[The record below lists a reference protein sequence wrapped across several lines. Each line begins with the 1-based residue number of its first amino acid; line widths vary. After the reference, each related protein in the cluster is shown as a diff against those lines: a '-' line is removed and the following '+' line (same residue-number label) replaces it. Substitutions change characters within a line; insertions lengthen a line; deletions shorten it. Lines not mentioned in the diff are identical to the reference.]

1 MDTGTT
7 QFMQVKEVV
16 DETTVRFD
24 EGEDTP
30 PEHQTTTINEN
41 GEVVGLLPLFNP
53 EQHIMLADAKFI
65 QCYSM
70 PKVAS
75 SVEQN

>member
-1 MDTGTT
+1 
-7 QFMQVKEVV
+7 MQVKEVV

-53 EQHIMLADAKFI
+53 EQHIIKTISLFWL
-65 QCYSM
+65 
-70 PKVAS
+70 
-75 SVEQN
+75 